1 MENKGKKSFNISGE
15 LSSVN
20 EHSTLKD
27 LSNPDKSANKLSNYM
42 VANLL
47 FDARLTKGYKGFINY
62 ETQYVSQTRN
72 TTYLLREMFLD
83 FNISN
88 RVYFRTG
95 KQILQWG
102 RCYLWNPTDLI
113 NVEKKM
119 FIQKIGYREGAYGI
133 KMHIPSGTKWNIYS
147 FIDTGNADNTDN
159 IAGALK
165 FEFLYGRKTEMAFET
180 WSKKGYKTVYGY
192 DFSTR
197 LSGIDLY
204 GESSIS
210 YGDNYDRMKE
220 ESGILLKYRVDNEW
234 VNRTS
239 IGFSR
244 AFDAGDIND
253 RIRLTGE
260 FYYNQAGY
268 ADNLAKDES
277 VYGYDIPTLIPING
291 APVLKT
297 AGTKRE
303 FLFYNNLFE
312 MNNYA
317 RYYAAV
323 FISFSRFIITDM
335 ALNVNLIS
343 NLVDN
348 SCILTTGISYQNI
361 NDFRLNFNIYS
372 FLGKEAGEYNLFNSA
387 PAGQLTFGIV
397 F

>member
-1 MENKGKKSFNISGE
+1 MFIRFIIYLLLITAVTRLSGQELIDENALFSNPDVVEISTVIIDNELISLENKGKKSFNISGE

-27 LSNPDKSANKLSNYM
+27 LSNPDKSTNKLSNYM

-204 GESSIS
+204 GESSMS

-253 RIRLTGE
+253 RKE
-260 FYYNQAGY
+260 
-268 ADNLAKDES
+268 
-277 VYGYDIPTLIPING
+277 
-291 APVLKT
+291 
-297 AGTKRE
+297 KRE
-303 FLFYNNLFE
+303 
-312 MNNYA
+312 A
-317 RYYAAV
+317 
-323 FISFSRFIITDM
+323 
-335 ALNVNLIS
+335 
-343 NLVDN
+343 
-348 SCILTTGISYQNI
+348 
-361 NDFRLNFNIYS
+361 
-372 FLGKEAGEYNLFNSA
+372 KETN
-387 PAGQLTFGIV
+387 
-397 F
+397 